1 MTDISKTYRGAAG
14 GVGATMAERLK
25 DLHAWFLRKVLP
37 LEAVLTQYLRN
48 NWRDR
53 AEVADLLQD
62 VYVRVYEAAGEQRPS
77 STKSF
82 VFTTARNLL
91 LNRIRHDKIIPIE
104 TVDDLDALGLA
115 ADAPSPET
123 QSAAREELRRVQE
136 ALARLPA
143 RSREAFVFYHIDGLS
158 QCEIALRMNIA
169 EGTVRWHLKTGL
181 ETLADL
187 LFGEI
192 PARQAK
198 P

>member
-1 MTDISKTYRGAAG
+1 M
-14 GVGATMAERLK
+14 
-25 DLHAWFLRKVLP
+25 
-37 LEAVLTQYLRN
+37 
-48 NWRDR
+48 
-53 AEVADLLQD
+53 
-62 VYVRVYEAAGEQRPS
+62 
-77 STKSF
+77 
-82 VFTTARNLL
+82 
-91 LNRIRHDKIIPIE
+91 
-104 TVDDLDALGLA
+104 GLA

-123 QSAAREELRRVQE
+123 QSAVREEPRRVQE

-158 QCEIALRMNIA
+158 QSEIALRMNIA

-192 PARQAK
+192 PTRQAK